1 MQADTLDSF
10 VQSYLYL
17 TNSYFKLNMY
27 DKYLVIYILNMR
39 FFKILLIII
48 ICCFT
53 FWAWLSATPVAR
65 EFSLPTVSQWAPT
78 GDRNASLT
86 TSSIIPLPD
95 AFHTMHV
102 STSNSD
108 EIWTAIAPTFESD
121 WISETDAYI
130 AEGPTFDNAGNLY
143 FTPTTT
149 TEDVSLVSLDRTTGK
164 RRWAIPGKGFG
175 NGAPLILNDPANTGQ
190 QIIYHSTYT
199 TAMALRTDGSI
210 IWSVPTN
217 FRTPPDGP
225 PWQIH
230 MWGMNY
236 LPNADALVTVSV
248 GGKVIILDRHTGKSI
263 VTSFQLPGSPAA
275 KKEFRIPKFLSK
287 QANTELLK
295 QFKIDNLFDTIIDVV
310 FGNNVNVANYFA
322 VDPKDDSIII
332 AATAPDE
339 NDGNVDGI
347 SNNGAIYR
355 LHLTKEN
362 TLEIINHFYFS
373 GGSGATPT
381 ISADSK
387 LILISDDTG
396 NVIALDPTL
405 KEVWRINVGTQ
416 VLASIA
422 VAADGKEMY
431 VVNRE
436 NILKLHNDG
445 NSASIVW
452 KATLDAYPGFDN
464 LNASSVTIAANGILV
479 GIAAGRKLGKAGIM
493 TKFGMGLLDRETGK
507 LRWYSEGREETVAI
521 SSVGPDGAIYIAHSP
536 MRRALSRGILG
547 DRLPPLI
554 GGIQKYKPTRYDL
567 LARDA
572 ICAANKL
579 ATRHNASKDV
589 LSRRDDALQ
598 INILINQA
606 KQAGLNSTKDASL
619 LSLFDLASKQTN
631 PIEIERQTNE
641 LCLRYPN

>member
-1 MQADTLDSF
+1 
-10 VQSYLYL
+10 
-17 TNSYFKLNMY
+17 
-27 DKYLVIYILNMR
+27 
-39 FFKILLIII
+39 
-48 ICCFT
+48 
-53 FWAWLSATPVAR
+53 
-65 EFSLPTVSQWAPT
+65 
-78 GDRNASLT
+78 
-86 TSSIIPLPD
+86 
-95 AFHTMHV
+95 MHV

-108 EIWTAIAPTFESD
+108 EVWTVIAPTFEPD

-164 RRWAIPGKGFG
+164 RRWAISGKGFG
-175 NGAPLILNDPANTGQ
+175 SGAPLILNDPSHPGQ
-190 QIIYHSTYT
+190 QIVYHSTYT

-217 FRTPPDGP
+217 IGVPTNEPT
-225 PWQIH
+225 WHIH

-236 LPNADALVTVSV
+236 LPNADALVTVSMN
-248 GGKVIILDRHTGKSI
+248 GSVILLDRRTGKSLI
-263 VTSFQLPGSPAA
+263 TSFQLPGSPAA
-275 KKEFRIPKFLSK
+275 KTELRIPKFLSK
-287 QANTELLK
+287 RANEELLK
-295 QFKIDNLFDTIIDVV
+295 QFKIDNLFDTIIDVI
-310 FGNNVNVANYFA
+310 FGNNIKVANYFA

-339 NDGNVDGI
+339 DDGNIDGI

-362 TLEIINHFYFS
+362 TLEITDHFYFS

-387 LILISDDTG
+387 LILISDDAG
-396 NVIALDPTL
+396 NVIALDSNL

-452 KATLDAYPGFDN
+452 KATLDVYPGFDN
-464 LNASSVTIAANGILV
+464 LNASSVTITANGILV

-507 LRWYSEGREETVAI
+507 LRWFSEGREETMSV
-521 SSVGPDGAIYIAHSP
+521 SSVGPDGSIYIAHSP

-554 GGIQKYKPTRYDL
+554 GGIQKFKPTRYDL

-572 ICAANKL
+572 ICAASKL
-579 ATRHNASKDV
+579 AKRHNASKDL
-589 LSRRDDALQ
+589 LSRRDDSLQ
-598 INILINQA
+598 INMLINQA
-606 KQAGLNSTKDASL
+606 KQAELNSTKDVSL
-619 LSLFDLASKQTN
+619 LSLLDLASKQTN
-631 PIEIERQTNE
+631 LVKTELYANE
-641 LCLRYPN
+641 LCLRYTN

>member
-1 MQADTLDSF
+1 MH
-10 VQSYLYL
+10 
-17 TNSYFKLNMY
+17 

-39 FFKILLIII
+39 FLKILLIII

-53 FWAWLSATPVAR
+53 FWTWLVATPIAR
-65 EFSLPTVSQWAPT
+65 EFTVPEVSQWSPT
-78 GDRNASLT
+78 GDRSASLQ

-108 EIWTAIAPTFESD
+108 EVWTAIAPTFEPD
-121 WISETDAYI
+121 WISETDAFI
-130 AEGPTFDNAGNLY
+130 AEGPTFDNSGNLY
-143 FTPTTT
+143 FTPTVT
-149 TEDVSLVSLDRTTGK
+149 TENISLVSLDSITGK
-164 RRWAIPGKGFG
+164 RRWAISGKGFG
-175 NGAPLILNDPANTGQ
+175 SGAPLILNDPAHSGQ
-190 QIIYHSTYT
+190 QIIYHITYT

-217 FRTPPDGP
+217 IGLPPAGST
-225 PWQIH
+225 WQMH

-236 LPNADALVTVSV
+236 LPNADALVTVSID
-248 GGKVIILDRHTGKSI
+248 GKVIILDRHTGKSL
-263 VTSFQLPGSPAA
+263 TPPFQLPGSPAA
-275 KKEFRIPKFLSK
+275 KTELRIPKFLAN
-287 QANTELLK
+287 QANAELLK
-295 QFKIDNLFDTIIDVV
+295 QFKIDNLFNTFLDII
-310 FGNNVNVANYFA
+310 FGNNVKVANYFA

-339 NDGNVDGI
+339 NDGKVDDI

-355 LHLTKEN
+355 LTLTKEK
-362 TLEIINHFYFS
+362 TLQITNHFYFS

-381 ISADSK
+381 VSADSK
-387 LILISDDTG
+387 LIVISDDTG
-396 NVIALDPTL
+396 NVIALDPSL

-416 VLASIA
+416 VAASIA
-422 VAADGKEMY
+422 VAADGNEMY

-436 NILKLHNDG
+436 HILKLHNND

-464 LNASSVTIAANGILV
+464 LNGISATITANGILI

-507 LRWYSEGREETVAI
+507 LRWFSEGREETMSV
-521 SSVGPDGAIYIAHSP
+521 SSVGPDGSIYIAHSP

-554 GGIQKYKPTRYDL
+554 GGIQKFKPTRYDL

-572 ICAANKL
+572 ICAASKL
-579 ATRHNASKDV
+579 AKRHNASKDL
-589 LSRRDDALQ
+589 LSRRDDSLQ
-598 INILINQA
+598 INMLINQA
-606 KQAGLNSTKDASL
+606 KQAELNSTKDVSL
-619 LSLFDLASKQTN
+619 LSLLDLASKQTN
-631 PIEIERQTNE
+631 LVKTELYANE
-641 LCLRYPN
+641 LCLRYTN